1 MRRLKVGY
9 QTYSFQAHSPEELD
23 GVSGDCDCD
32 AGIIR
37 YDESEEG
44 LRHANTLLHECLHAL
59 WDQMVEGFDEE
70 VEERI
75 VAALANGLTM
85 LLVDN
90 PEIKLTVHGE
100 SVFGTSGSI

>member
-1 MRRLKVGY
+1 MIRRLKIGY
-9 QTYSFQAHSPEELD
+9 QTYSFQAHTELD

-32 AGIIR
+32 AAIIR
-37 YDESEEG
+37 YDATEKG

-70 VEERI
+70 TEERI

-90 PEIKLTVHGE
+90 PEIQLTVNGE
-100 SVFGTSGSI
+100 SPLHIDQ